1 MLSFAVGQN
10 YIASGEVI
18 NSKYFGSSM
27 NLTPLRH
34 MLGRWRSPG
43 DVTNIGQLTTDP
55 TIWSRTTQYVSDV
68 DYLRL
73 RDFTFTYSFDIPE
86 GSPIKGLDLYTKLT
100 NFFTLTN
107 AQPWMYDPENHV
119 RGGNTNLMDKWKQV
133 PQAKT
138 VNIGLNLKF

>member
-1 MLSFAVGQN
+1 
-10 YIASGEVI
+10 
-18 NSKYFGSSM
+18 
-27 NLTPLRH
+27 
-34 MLGRWRSPG
+34 
-43 DVTNIGQLTTDP
+43 
-55 TIWSRTTQYVSDV
+55 VSDV

-100 NFFTLTN
+100 NFLTWTN

-119 RGGNTNLMDKWKQV
+119 RGGNTSLMDKWKQV

>member
-1 MLSFAVGQN
+1 
-10 YIASGEVI
+10 
-18 NSKYFGSSM
+18 
-27 NLTPLRH
+27 
-34 MLGRWRSPG
+34 MLGRWRNPG

-55 TIWSRTTQYVSDV
+55 TQWSRTTQYVSDV

-73 RDFTFTYSFDIPE
+73 RDFTFNYSFDIPE

-100 NFFTLTN
+100 NFLTWTN

>member
-18 NSKYFGSSM
+18 NSKYFASSM
-27 NLTPLRH
+27 DLTPLRH

-43 DVTNIGQLTTDP
+43 DVTILDTTDP
-55 TIWSRTTQYVSDV
+55 TVWTRTTQYVSDA

-86 GSPIKGLDLYTKLT
+86 G
-100 NFFTLTN
+100 
-107 AQPWMYDPENHV
+107 AQL
-119 RGGNTNLMDKWKQV
+119 RS
-133 PQAKT
+133 
-138 VNIGLNLKF
+138 